1 MTQTSTTSTT
11 QNNDAAVLVQRLAD
25 HIALVTLNR
34 PQARNAVNGAVAQ
47 ALQAAV
53 DQTEADPNVW
63 VVVLTGAGP
72 DVFCAGADLKEVSAG
87 RSALLRTE
95 RSGFAGFVYGER
107 SKPWIAAVNGKALAG
122 GCEIALA
129 CDLIV
134 ASDHAA
140 FGLPEVLRGL
150 MAAAGGVFRLPRALP
165 PKIAIELILT
175 AGQIDAQRALAFGL
189 VNAVVPRAQ
198 LLSEAQALAQLHQWG
213 GRPLPVNASA
223 WWDGMLLV
231 RLCGARAAVDAAVA
245 SLGGERIEGAL
256 AQPFWEGLRD
266 HEDEFFAR
274 ARAAVT
280 AHPAGAL
287 WRLSLPQTARPILLP
302 GAQLIEW
309 GGAQRWWCTTASAQT
324 VRAAAKRGGGH
335 ATLFRG
341 GDKSVGAFTP
351 LAPPLAR
358 IHHGLKR
365 EFDPH
370 GVFNRGRLYP
380 EF

>member
-1 MTQTSTTSTT
+1 MAHVPNANS
-11 QNNDAAVLVQRLAD
+11 AATANSVVLVQRLAD

-53 DQTEADPNVW
+53 DETEADPGVW

-95 RSGFAGFVYGER
+95 RSGFAGFVYGAR

-198 LLSEAQALAQLHQWG
+198 LISEAQALAQ
-213 GRPLPVNASA
+213 RICKNAPVA
-223 WWDGMLLV
+223 V
-231 RLCGARAAVDAAVA
+231 RESLRIARRANDLTEQELRAMVDEAM
-245 SLGGERIEGAL
+245 
-256 AQPFWEGLRD
+256 P
-266 HEDEFFAR
+266 
-274 ARAAVT
+274 
-280 AHPAGAL
+280 
-287 WRLSLPQTARPILLP
+287 RL
-302 GAQLIEW
+302 
-309 GGAQRWWCTTASAQT
+309 TASADY
-324 VRAAAKRGGGH
+324 KEG
-335 ATLFRG
+335 
-341 GDKSVGAFTP
+341 P
-351 LAPPLAR
+351 LAF
-358 IHHGLKR
+358 IEKR
-365 EFDPH
+365 EP
-370 GVFNRGRLYP
+370 RWTGR
-380 EF
+380 